1 MTLAGT
7 RLMHRIQAQRPRERQ
22 GSRAHDFKVVQS
34 AHLSPHCEHSDGII
48 DSESPDDKPQEPDCL
63 PSVGH
68 NKTKCKQSQPTVT
81 SVKTKSKPTA
91 ESQSSTRLSN
101 NDPQIT
107 GFGIRS

>member
-7 RLMHRIQAQRPRERQ
+7 RLMHRIQRQ
-22 GSRAHDFKVVQS
+22 GSQAHDFKPVQS
-34 AHLSPHCEHSDGII
+34 AHLSPHCEHSDGIT
-48 DSESPDDKPQEPDCL
+48 DGESPGNKPQEPDCL

-81 SVKTKSKPTA
+81 SVMTKSKPTA